1 MTIQKI
7 AKMTAGLLLSALL
20 GLQGAALS
28 AAETRSIEA
37 GSKPAPSTA
46 HTPLAPWPHI
56 ESDLDPS
63 PGIVF
68 GVLENGIRYVLKEN
82 ARPED
87 RVSMHLGVNVGSF
100 HEEDHERGIA
110 HFLEHMLFLGTEHFE
125 PGELVKYFQRIG
137 MKFGPDVNARTGF
150 YQTVYDI
157 DLPDGNPD
165 SINEALLVLR
175 DYAAGGLIPEE
186 QVNRERG
193 VILAEKRT
201 RDSPGYRTFKE
212 TLAFE
217 VPGTRVTKRLP
228 IGTRAVIQAADRDLI
243 KTFYNTW
250 YRPGNM
256 IIVMVGDFDTNTAET
271 LIENRFSG
279 IQARAPEKPVPDFGD
294 FEHKGVKPFYH
305 HEPESGSTRVSI
317 GVINRQ
323 DQPKDT
329 LEYRKNRLLEQMAN
343 QIVNHRLDA
352 LLNTPEAPFTSAS
365 AGSGYYFNSVRAADI
380 NAQSAPEKWK
390 ETLGEI
396 EKTLRK
402 AVLYGFTNSEVE
414 RVKSE
419 YIAQLERAARAA
431 PTRESRRIAGQFL
444 NDLARERVLLLAEC
458 RLALLRPIVE
468 AATRDA
474 LNDAFRDAWRPDH
487 RLVMV
492 TGNADLH
499 TDGKKTPEATVL
511 SVYDQSR
518 QQAVQKPEEAETISF
533 PYLERPAEPGAVRS
547 RVDIEDLGIT
557 RVLFE
562 NGVTLFVKKTDFRAD
577 EVVGSLRFGN
587 GRRSE
592 TPENDG
598 LSEMAQRVVNLG
610 GLGAMDLEAL
620 RRALAGTSTSVSF
633 SVEEDAFSFSGRSV
647 TDETELLFELLHAHL
662 ADTGFR
668 ASAYTRAVRQF
679 ERRYESL
686 AHSIEGGL
694 QLKGSRFLAGGD
706 SRFGLPDFD
715 TLTGNTLKDIK
726 TWVASGKDPSSME
739 IAIVGDI
746 DPESVI
752 ALAAIFF
759 GTLPP
764 WEESAGTGEC
774 AGSDRRPVFP
784 EGGRLEHEVPTRME
798 RALLMVSL
806 PTTDIF
812 DIERTRRLSILSAV
826 FSDRMRIRIRDGLGA
841 SYSQGAYSSP
851 SRAYKGY
858 GLFNAYAI
866 IDPDDHGAIESEIR
880 AISDDIRKNGIT
892 ADELERAVKPVLS
905 GITSQVR
912 TNTYWLNTVL
922 KGAARHP
929 AQLDWSRTIYT
940 DHAAITVEDIDKIAA
955 RYLAGDRAAVLL
967 FYPAAAREKE
977 RPNAEEGDGT

>member
-1 MTIQKI
+1 MNKI
-7 AKMTAGLLLSALL
+7 AKMTVGFLLSALL

-28 AAETRSIEA
+28 AAEIRSIETS
-37 GSKPAPSTA
+37 SKPAHSAA
-46 HTPLAPWPHI
+46 HWPHN
-56 ESDLDPS
+56 ESDLEPS

-82 ARPED
+82 AKPED
-87 RVSMHLGVNVGSF
+87 RVSMHLGIHVGSF

-110 HFLEHMLFLGTEHFE
+110 HFLEHMLFLGTAHFE

-165 SINEALLVLR
+165 SLNEALLVLR
-175 DYAAGGLIPEE
+175 DYAAGGLIPED

-201 RDSPGYRTFKE
+201 RDSPAYRTFKE

-217 VPGTRVTKRLP
+217 VPGTRVTKHLP
-228 IGTRAVIQAADRDLI
+228 IGTREVIQAADRDLI
-243 KTFYNTW
+243 KTFYDTW
-250 YRPGNM
+250 YRPETM
-256 IIVMVGDFDTNTAET
+256 IIVMVGDFDTDTAEN
-271 LIENRFSG
+271 LIENRFSD
-279 IQARAPEKPVPDFGD
+279 IQARAPEKPIPDFGD
-294 FEHKGVKPFYH
+294 FEHEGVKLFYH

-317 GVINRQ
+317 GVIKRQ

-329 LEYRKNRLLEQMAN
+329 LEYRKNSLLEQMAN
-343 QIVNHRLDA
+343 QIVNHRLDT
-352 LLNTPEAPFTSAS
+352 LLNSPEAPFTSAS
-365 AGSGYYFNSVRAADI
+365 AGSGYYFSSVRAANI

-402 AVLYGFTNSEVE
+402 AVQYGFTNSEVE

-419 YIAQLERAARAA
+419 FIAQLERAARAA

-458 RLALLRPIVE
+458 RLALLKPIVE
-468 AATRDA
+468 AVTKDT
-474 LNDAFRDAWRPDH
+474 LNQAFRNAWRPDH

-492 TGNADLH
+492 TGNADLQ
-499 TDGKKTPEATVL
+499 TDGENTPEATIL
-511 SVYDQSR
+511 SVYNQSR
-518 QQAVQKPEEAETISF
+518 QQAVQKPEEAEIISF
-533 PYLERPAEPGAVRS
+533 PYLETPAEPGAVRS
-547 RVDIEDLGIT
+547 RVDMEDLGIT

-562 NGVTLFVKKTDFRAD
+562 NGVTLFVKQTDFRAD
-577 EVVGSLRFGN
+577 EVLASLRFGN
-587 GRRSE
+587 GRQSE
-592 TPENDG
+592 PPENDG

-633 SVEEDAFSFSGRSV
+633 SVEGDAFSFSGRSV
-647 TDETELLFELLHAHL
+647 TDETKLLFELLHAHFV
-662 ADTGFR
+662 DTGFR

-679 ERRYESL
+679 ERSYESL

-694 QLKGSRFLAGGD
+694 QLKGRRFLAGGD

-715 TLTGNTLKDIK
+715 TLTGNTLKDIE
-726 TWVASGKDPSSME
+726 TWIESGKAPSSME

-752 ALAAIFF
+752 ALAAVFF

-764 WEESAGTGEC
+764 RGESAGIDEC
-774 AGSDRRPVFP
+774 AGSDRHPVFP

-798 RALLMVSL
+798 RAMLMVSF

-851 SRAYKGY
+851 SRTYKGY
-858 GLFNAYAI
+858 GLFTAYAI
-866 IDPDDHGAIESEIR
+866 IDPDDHGAIEREIR
-880 AISDDIRKNGIT
+880 AISDDLKKNGIT

-912 TNTYWLNTVL
+912 TNTYWLSTVL
-922 KGAARHP
+922 KGAAHHP
-929 AQLDWSRTIYT
+929 AQLDWSRTIYM
-940 DHAAITVEDIDKIAA
+940 DHAAITVEDIDKMAA
-955 RYLAGDRAAVLL
+955 QYLEGDRAAVLL
-967 FYPAAAREKE
+967 FYPAAAVTNEGA
-977 RPNAEEGDGT
+977 NEEDGDDT